1 MRHWDPFGGRSVDVR
16 ILRALERVGPQ
27 PVTASEL
34 ALSLATSVGSV
45 APALQ
50 ALVKAGLV
58 ERHWGDLR
66 SVRTYAVTDA
76 GREYLEAS
84 EDVAHPTGR

>member
-1 MRHWDPFGGRSVDVR
+1 MEHSLDLGGRPVDVR
-16 ILRALERVGPQ
+16 ILRALENEGPI

-34 ALSLATSVGSV
+34 ASALAASANSV

-58 ERHWGDLR
+58 RRYWGNG
-66 SVRTYAVTDA
+66 SSIRTYAVTA
-76 GREYLEAS
+76 SGREYLADLETSA
-84 EDVAHPTGR
+84 P

>member
-1 MRHWDPFGGRSVDVR
+1 MRHWDPLGGRSVDVG

-34 ALSLATSVGSV
+34 ASSLAASVGSV

-50 ALVKAGLV
+50 SLVKAGLV
-58 ERHWGDLR
+58 ERYWGDLR
-66 SVRTYAVTDA
+66 SVRTYVVTDA
-76 GREYLEAS
+76 GREYLDEYG
-84 EDVAHPTGR
+84 DVAHATRR